1 MSNRWSAA
9 ARPGRGTS
17 EFAISEA
24 QAVLAEAE
32 VALLGVARRL
42 RRAGLVASAAGVEH
56 CLERM
61 ELEKGELDLTLLSW
75 RARGKS
81 VNRTA

>member
-1 MSNRWSAA
+1 MSSRWSAVT
-9 ARPGRGTS
+9 RQGRGTS
-17 EFAISEA
+17 ELAIGEA
-24 QAVLAEAE
+24 QAVLADAE
-32 VALLGVARRL
+32 IALLEVARRL

-75 RARGKS
+75 RARGRS